1 MYWAPMPIDADEVQ
15 FRAMARRCLTLDIA
29 PAGVSFA
36 SPDAAPLFDRVPEEE
51 APASFSVPKSYA
63 ELLKLAICHQAPD
76 RFSLLYDVLWRIRH
90 GETALADNPADAA
103 VARLNDYARNVRRDI
118 HKMHAF
124 LRFREQRI
132 EDRTVFTSWFEPKH
146 FILHQ
151 AVPFFVDR
159 FSTMEWFIATPIGTA
174 AWNGSELV
182 YGPPV
187 ERAPPTADA
196 VLDETWL
203 TYYRT
208 TFNPARLRL
217 KAMATEMPRHYW
229 ANMPETRLIPTMVAD
244 SGRRLQ
250 DMAARA
256 PDPAPRF
263 AGTIAARPAATLPPV
278 ADALSALKEE
288 IARCRRCP
296 LHCAATQAVPGDG
309 PDDAA
314 IMLVGEQPGDAED
327 LAGRPFVGPAGQL
340 LDRALA
346 EAGLDRDGL
355 YITNAVKH
363 FKYEPRGKR
372 RIHQKPNAGEVQSC
386 KWWLN
391 REIAL
396 VRPRLIVALGA
407 TAAGALSGRAV
418 SVTKERGP
426 MLFGEVQGF
435 VTVHPSFLLRQP
447 DESAKKRE
455 YRNFVSD
462 LERMGKE

>member
-1 MYWAPMPIDADEVQ
+1 MYWAPMPIDTDAAQ
-15 FRAMARRCLTLDIA
+15 FRAMARRCLVLDIA
-29 PAGVSFA
+29 PAEVSFA
-36 SPDAAPLFDRVPEEE
+36 SPDEAPLFERVPEEE

-63 ELLKLAICHQAPD
+63 ELLKLAICHQASD

-90 GETALADNPADAA
+90 GEPSLADNPADAA
-103 VARLNDYARNVRRDI
+103 VARLSDYARNVRRDI

-132 EDRTVFTSWFEPKH
+132 EDRAVFTSWFEPRH

-174 AWNGSELV
+174 AWNGAELV
-182 YGPPV
+182 YGPPA
-187 ERAPPTADA
+187 ERAPPPADA
-196 VLDETWL
+196 VLDEAWL

-229 ANMPETRLIPTMVAD
+229 ANMPETRLIPAMVAD
-244 SGRRLQ
+244 SGRRLA
-250 DMAARA
+250 DMAARV

-263 AGTIAARPAATLPPV
+263 AEKIAARPAASLPPV
-278 ADALSALKEE
+278 AGTLPALNDE
-288 IARCRRCP
+288 IAHCRRCP
-296 LHCAATQAVPGDG
+296 LHCAATQAVSGEG
-309 PDDAA
+309 PADAA

-346 EAGLDRDGL
+346 EAGLDRGRL
-355 YITNAVKH
+355 YLTNAVKH

-396 VRPRLIVALGA
+396 IRPRLIVALGA

-426 MLFGEVQGF
+426 MSFGEARGF
-435 VTVHPSFLLRQP
+435 VTVHPSFLLRLP
-447 DESAKKRE
+447 DQSAKDRE
-455 YRNFVSD
+455 YRNFVAD
-462 LERMGKE
+462 LGRVAR